1 MEQWKKSY
9 LEKQE
14 LCDILMPYYFST
26 AQRKA
31 GLLPAAASSSAGA
44 AGAAVSRGCSTI
56 LPGLG
61 TAASSVC
68 LLHPSVGTVG
78 REGARG
84 VGAWHRPAEPIGLTW
99 PWPKCCPFLRLR
111 IQQPPRSR
119 GRQEPCRMIK
129 AFGTCTLL
137 KINLCGREEN
147 LLPGAWEEASALQ
160 SPARAAP
167 RVQGSGQG
175 PAES

>member
-56 LPGLG
+56 LLGPG

-78 REGARG
+78 REGAG
-84 VGAWHRPAEPIGLTW
+84 GGCLAP
-99 PWPKCCPFLRLR
+99 
-111 IQQPPRSR
+111 
-119 GRQEPCRMIK
+119 PCRARRPHLALAEM
-129 AFGTCTLL
+129 
-137 KINLCGREEN
+137 
-147 LLPGAWEEASALQ
+147 LPLPSAANPAATEVPGQAGALQ
-160 SPARAAP
+160 DD
-167 RVQGSGQG
+167 
-175 PAES
+175 